1 MSVNS
6 TLSGRE
12 QARAHRQAM
21 KTGKTGSSSVARPAA
36 KAAVVEKTAPVAA
49 VKSPARRQVTQ
60 VAAAPVAVAAGREA
74 AKQARQQQKS
84 GKVSR
89 QMQSAAPAPRQK
101 AKDRVKPEHVVEQRA
116 KATQSEAPKRR
127 PTDRKVKAKSG
138 AVASSGG
145 RNVAKAWRQAGATGR
160 TGQDAYKSKGSQ
172 SGALAKMANPGAS
185 TRDIAK
191 KIRAD
196 KCTRGKTGCAPAET
210 AGAKRVRQSKDRSS
224 SSVKADESKTLSG
237 QTVSGT
243 TIGQGK
249 KVMTGAETGACK
261 LVSGTE
267 YLGAEEFSMHCDTT
281 PDAKPAKITM
291 TQTTRGQTIS
301 GNEVGSSKSV
311 TGDAAGQCSAIT
323 GTEYIPAD
331 QSALFCGTNAPVKN
345 TTKTFS
351 VMSPATQAESGS
363 NVTGGDGYKSQ
374 STTIRPTSAP
384 EKVVMSHTA
393 MGNMTS
399 GTQVGRLEDV
409 TGTEA
414 GSCKSV
420 TGTGYQSVEEA
431 EALCQTSPAPTARKV
446 LVSGTKGG
454 EFVTGDRSGGNVG
467 MTGAEAGSCQAI
479 SGTAYMGTESLAM
492 CSSDQQAAVE
502 KRQRM
507 GANHAVSGVQPGPI
521 GLTGAQKGAC
531 SLVSGTHY
539 QGDDQTSMVCNTS
552 NVAQP
557 GESDFPQMM
566 GSVMSTPIAAM
577 PVSPAPVAMQVEPVQ
592 EQSPA
597 SKITGDGWDRGTKV
611 TGTEGPW
618 ASQRNPSVRGAQG
631 QAPMSASQYRP
642 AAMEEVPQSPITGS
656 SGNTH
661 VGAKVTL
668 SGGSR
673 A

>member
-21 KTGKTGSSSVARPAA
+21 KTGKTGSSSIARPAA
-36 KAAVVEKTAPVAA
+36 KVAVVEKTAPVAA

-60 VAAAPVAVAAGREA
+60 VAAAPVASAAGREA

-101 AKDRVKPEHVVEQRA
+101 AKDRMKPEHVIEQRA
-116 KATQSEAPKRR
+116 KATPSEAPTRR
-127 PTDRKVKAKSG
+127 PTDRKVKAKTG

-145 RNVAKAWRQAGATGR
+145 RNVAKAWRQAGATGK

-196 KCTRGKTGCAPAET
+196 KCTRGKAGCAPAKT
-210 AGAKRVRQSKDRSS
+210 ASSKRVRQSKDQDSS
-224 SSVKADESKTLSG
+224 STVGESRTLSG
-237 QTVSGT
+237 QRVSGT
-243 TIGQGK
+243 EFGQGK

-301 GNEVGSSKSV
+301 GNEVGNSKKVS
-311 TGDAAGQCSAIT
+311 GDAAGQCSAIT

-331 QSALFCGTNAPVKN
+331 QAALFCGTNAPAKN
-345 TTKTFS
+345 TAKSFS
-351 VMSPATQAESGS
+351 VMSPATKSEGGS
-363 NVTGGDGYKSQ
+363 NVTGGDSYKSQ
-374 STTIRPTSAP
+374 STTIRPSNAP

-393 MGNMTS
+393 MGNRTS

-431 EALCQTSPAPTARKV
+431 EALCQTSPAPTAQKV

-479 SGTAYMGTESLAM
+479 SGTAYMGTESLQM
-492 CSSDQQAAVE
+492 CSSD
-502 KRQRM
+502 
-507 GANHAVSGVQPGPI
+507 
-521 GLTGAQKGAC
+521 
-531 SLVSGTHY
+531 
-539 QGDDQTSMVCNTS
+539 
-552 NVAQP
+552 
-557 GESDFPQMM
+557 
-566 GSVMSTPIAAM
+566 
-577 PVSPAPVAMQVEPVQ
+577 
-592 EQSPA
+592 
-597 SKITGDGWDRGTKV
+597 
-611 TGTEGPW
+611 
-618 ASQRNPSVRGAQG
+618 
-631 QAPMSASQYRP
+631 
-642 AAMEEVPQSPITGS
+642 
-656 SGNTH
+656 
-661 VGAKVTL
+661 
-668 SGGSR
+668 
-673 A
+673 